1 LQFSSNEDSCRGRVV
16 RPIDSED
23 VLPDLL
29 ESLDMMLHPEKK
41 PPIEEQFPIEPGRE
55 FAYCLQVQTSRQ
67 SVITTEAPN
76 FFPCKAISPTIF
88 KRFWSRSGIE
98 IKERLLLPG
107 YVFLFSSKPLDA
119 TKFSGI
125 SGVIR
130 VLQYSYGDYAL
141 TADDERLARWLLKY
155 DGYIGLSKAVNV
167 GTRIVAKEGP
177 LRDYIGVIRHIDK
190 HRRNAGI
197 EFDFGGMAM
206 KMWLDFDWFDVD
218 EGTRN
223 ELRRMLFVSRI

>member
-1 LQFSSNEDSCRGRVV
+1 M
-16 RPIDSED
+16 P
-23 VLPDLL
+23 
-29 ESLDMMLHPEKK
+29 M
-41 PPIEEQFPIEPGRE
+41 
-55 FAYCLQVQTSRQ
+55 
-67 SVITTEAPN
+67 
-76 FFPCKAISPTIF
+76 
-88 KRFWSRSGIE
+88 
-98 IKERLLLPG
+98 
-107 YVFLFSSKPLDA
+107 DA

-130 VLQYSYGDYAL
+130 FLQNSYGDYAL
-141 TADDERLARWLLKY
+141 TADNERLARWLLKY

-177 LRDYIGVIRHIDK
+177 LRDYIGVIRRIDK

-218 EGTRN
+218 EQTREVLKRQLN
-223 ELRRMLFVSRI
+223 SAN